1 MAKRKVKRGR
11 SRIAMGLG
19 LFLLVAT
26 GVIWRRT
33 IGVPV
38 AEAMLNLREQKSRL
52 EAERAKLATD
62 IRSASS
68 RSRLGPLAI
77 QRLGLKVP
85 SDSQVIDLPR
95 PESAPSR

>member
-1 MAKRKVKRGR
+1 MA
-11 SRIAMGLG
+11 IGLG

-38 AEAMLNLREQKSRL
+38 AEQMLEMRLQKSRL
-52 EAERAKLATD
+52 EAERAKLETD
-62 IRSASS
+62 IRTASS

-95 PESAPSR
+95 PETPQPP